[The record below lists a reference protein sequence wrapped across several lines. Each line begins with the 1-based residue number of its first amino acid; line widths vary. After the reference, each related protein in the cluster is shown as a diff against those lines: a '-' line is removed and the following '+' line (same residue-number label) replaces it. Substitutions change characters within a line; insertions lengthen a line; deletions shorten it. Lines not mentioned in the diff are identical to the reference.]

1 MTINPRL
8 KPLNEEL
15 HISHSQIFAYSN
27 CSLKYRFKYVE
38 QRPAE
43 RISIA
48 LPFGTAMH
56 SALEL
61 FYRTFM
67 KSRQYER
74 IVAIIDRFS
83 TCLELDL
90 ENASAPVIY
99 KKEAPDR
106 ESVLTLG
113 REMLKAFYETVNMD
127 AYDILA
133 VELPLSATLYTDE
146 GQPTD
151 FKVFG
156 ILDLL
161 LREKSG
167 EILVVDNKTAAKP
180 MAQATADDDNQM
192 TAYSY
197 LLASNR
203 YVFPS
208 AEVRCRFDVLRK
220 LKTPKL
226 EHVFTLRTAAH
237 RKRFARI
244 ANAVLA
250 GIDGQVFL
258 PQPSW
263 MCGDCAYADAC
274 KAW

>member
-1 MTINPRL
+1 MTNNPRL
-8 KPLNEEL
+8 KTLNEEL
-15 HISHSQIFAYSN
+15 HISHSQLFTYSN

-56 SALEL
+56 SALEM

-74 IVAIIDRFS
+74 IVAITERFS

-90 ENASAPVIY
+90 ENAGAPVIY

-244 ANAVLA
+244 SNGVLA

>member
-1 MTINPRL
+1 MTNNPRL
-8 KPLNEEL
+8 KTLNEEL
-15 HISHSQIFAYSN
+15 HISHSQLFTYSN

-90 ENASAPVIY
+90 ENAGAPVIY

-156 ILDLL
+156 ILDLV

-180 MAQATADDDNQM
+180 MAQATADNDNQM

-244 ANAVLA
+244 ANGVLA

-263 MCGDCAYADAC
+263 MCSDCAYADAC

>member
-1 MTINPRL
+1 MTNNPRL
-8 KPLNEEL
+8 KPIKEEL

-74 IVAIIDRFS
+74 IVAITERFS

-90 ENASAPVIY
+90 ENAGAPVIY

-106 ESVLTLG
+106 DSVLNLG

-127 AYDILA
+127 AYEIVA

-146 GQPTD
+146 GEPTD

-156 ILDLL
+156 ILDLV

-226 EHVFTLRTAAH
+226 EHVFTVRTAVH

-244 ANAVLA
+244 ANGVLA
-250 GIDGQVFL
+250 GIDAQVFL

-263 MCGDCAYADAC
+263 MCSDCSYADAC
-274 KAW
+274 KTW